1 MLGPIPLDFYVG
13 TCGVTREHRLAIA
26 SPVLFASLSHKSI
39 PLFYNINGTGIY
51 PKFPTFQCSLAEIKS
66 GFGGALTQ
74 EITPVASPPFEIST
88 LFPPF
93 QPSDDPCLIRALTT
107 TKGDEGETQQHHH
120 HHIRPPSFA
129 LSACIS
135 VALSR
140 FRTLENRFTGDLDSD
155 TELIQIAIS
164 SV

>member
-1 MLGPIPLDFYVG
+1 M
-13 TCGVTREHRLAIA
+13 C
-26 SPVLFASLSHKSI
+26 SPR
-39 PLFYNINGTGIY
+39 
-51 PKFPTFQCSLAEIKS
+51 Q
-66 GFGGALTQ
+66 
-74 EITPVASPPFEIST
+74 TPVASPPFEIST

-107 TKGDEGETQQHHH
+107 TKGDEGETQHHHH

-164 SV
+164 SVWDFIFFELTGWKIVVWNQTADLDLCCAVWYRYEYRFLEGFMLLEILFFFLFGGD